1 MRWLEAHGHNRRL
14 SVLWVEL
21 IGGDSSDDVA
31 SRLCISWLITRNAN
45 VPYMLPA
52 ALTFDIIMPVNSAEL
67 HHMSFVS
74 TCLRFPGQPLVG
86 TVKPLFIYWVAF
98 YFSFYFGQ
106 IFASDDKR
114 ARWKE
119 DSYSIRSETTHQCD
133 FCNKDFT
140 PALVYSAASDVAT
153 VQQEINTIKK
163 TH

>member
-1 MRWLEAHGHNRRL
+1 M
-14 SVLWVEL
+14 SY
-21 IGGDSSDDVA
+21 I
-31 SRLCISWLITRNAN
+31 
-45 VPYMLPA
+45 LPA
-52 ALTFDIIMPVNSAEL
+52 VLTFDIIMPVNSAEL

-106 IFASDDKR
+106 ILQRTSEHAERR
-114 ARWKE
+114 AA
-119 DSYSIRSETTHQCD
+119 IPSEARPHINVISVTKTV
-133 FCNKDFT
+133 T

-163 TH
+163 THQDASPMAISDRRRPRVYLFTYQFLFSRFILHFRR